1 MYSNG
6 ALQPDFPHETTLDQW
21 FSESQFES
29 YRMLGLHTVVQIIL
43 GDKKE
48 PERDAKKLQ
57 QFSTVG
63 EFVTRVVN
71 YLDAWK
77 APAAG
82 PPSA

>member
-1 MYSNG
+1 
-6 ALQPDFPHETTLDQW
+6 
-21 FSESQFES
+21 
-29 YRMLGLHTVVQIIL
+29 MLGLHTVVQIIL